1 MPVLLPPEAAAG
13 NAVTGISWEEAE
25 HHLVKFSEG
34 ASASMGTNCGQ
45 AETSCVLE
53 SQSQNYLRRK

>member
-25 HHLVKFSEG
+25 HHLVKASEG
-34 ASASMGTNCGQ
+34 ASASMGT
-45 AETSCVLE
+45 SCVLK
-53 SQSQNYLRRK
+53 SQSHKII